1 MEITQSKSSW
11 QHDITPL
18 LGGPIFSLIK
28 SHSYQAKIFLLY
40 HIDAESEGMNPR
52 WNYRNLGQVLI
63 NPTKVGPTLHRV
75 RPASSWD
82 YSWLGSQF
90 KGEDHQMDG
99 AAFLAHHQQSIHDKT
114 RSIRVGPTR
123 WSSDDFEILRT
134 ARGRKLL
141 PHNYFLRYLLSLLG
155 IHERRKPDRNLRE
168 TWAGFHASE
177 NPTRNQRR
185 NRKPQRKNLVFQ
197 VTHEIH
203 EKSGKKKNLFG
214 HF

>member
-1 MEITQSKSSW
+1 MEITQLKSSW

-28 SHSYQAKIFLLY
+28 IHSYQAKIFLLY
-40 HIDAESEGMNPR
+40 HIDAESEGMNPG

-75 RPASSWD
+75 RPASSRD
-82 YSWLGSQF
+82 YSWLGCQF

-123 WSSDDFEILRT
+123 RSSDDFEILRT

-141 PHNYFLRYLLSLLG
+141 PHNYFLRYLLSLSRESMKEG
-155 IHERRKPDRNLRE
+155 NQIEIWEKHE
-168 TWAGFHASE
+168 
-177 NPTRNQRR
+177 
-185 NRKPQRKNLVFQ
+185 LVFMHRKIPQ
-197 VTHEIH
+197 EIKG
-203 EKSGKKKNLFG
+203 ETGNPKGRI
-214 HF
+214 